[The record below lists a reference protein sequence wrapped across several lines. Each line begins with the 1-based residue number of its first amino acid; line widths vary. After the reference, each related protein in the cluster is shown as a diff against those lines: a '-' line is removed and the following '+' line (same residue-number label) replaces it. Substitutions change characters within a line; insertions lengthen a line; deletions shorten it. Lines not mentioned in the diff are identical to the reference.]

1 MLGLELSGI
10 IHKCLRNIYL
20 TWQKITSL
28 NNKTSPCFWQK
39 KYSTFDNSQWQ
50 RLHNSWS
57 QKPMAPWG
65 CQGSERKT
73 KQVSQFPCGSIL
85 ILTTRSLSTR
95 FQLRCHYLYI
105 YSNTLNIPP
114 KKLSTEISWS
124 KQLNFYFSWRFEII
138 LFEDRTL

>member
-1 MLGLELSGI
+1 M
-10 IHKCLRNIYL
+10 
-20 TWQKITSL
+20 
-28 NNKTSPCFWQK
+28 FQK
-39 KYSTFDNSQWQ
+39 KYAATFIYPKIPNKGRTSNIWANEKGWKFSTFDNSQWQ

-114 KKLSTEISWS
+114 KKLSAEISWS